1 MGFGLTTSPTEVES
15 QTLASIR
22 AANEIL
28 AAKAPEEAAN
38 YRQLVL
44 AVAEAVAEAKSGV
57 EPDETAALDKIKT
70 ALGG

>member
-1 MGFGLTTSPTEVES
+1 MES

-22 AANEIL
+22 SANEIL
-28 AAKAPEEAAN
+28 AAKAPEETAN

-57 EPDETAALDKIKT
+57 EPEETAALDKIKT